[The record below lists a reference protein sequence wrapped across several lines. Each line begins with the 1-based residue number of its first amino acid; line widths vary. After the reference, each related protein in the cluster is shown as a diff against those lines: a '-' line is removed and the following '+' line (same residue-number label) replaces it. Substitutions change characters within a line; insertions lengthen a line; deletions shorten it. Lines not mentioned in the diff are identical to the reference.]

1 MGTLDCCNRGVK
13 NELIIEMDQEQIKDK
28 DGFPQDTDPAFRS
41 KKIEVENP
49 NENSNDI
56 QVQETYKEEKN
67 NNIEEI
73 GESTMKEIEQNE
85 QVETYDNIEPNVDM
99 NVPNNDIN
107 AIQESNVAENNEYNL
122 TNNEN
127 NIIET
132 AQNIGNEIIDNN
144 VVQGE
149 LNIDQILK
157 NYNEEQGQ
165 NMANEEDYNK
175 YFEQNQAQ
183 ENNIDIDVNQYLNN
197 NNQTTE
203 GNNKDLTPIF
213 TFGENQTDLNNLIN
227 SNNVQTQE
235 YNIDYNYNI

>member
-73 GESTMKEIEQNE
+73 GETTMKEIEQNE

-132 AQNIGNEIIDNN
+132 D
-144 VVQGE
+144 
-149 LNIDQILK
+149 
-157 NYNEEQGQ
+157 Q
-165 NMANEEDYNK
+165 NM
-175 YFEQNQAQ
+175 
-183 ENNIDIDVNQYLNN
+183 
-197 NNQTTE
+197 
-203 GNNKDLTPIF
+203 GN
-213 TFGENQTDLNNLIN
+213 
-227 SNNVQTQE
+227 
-235 YNIDYNYNI
+235 